1 MLALLYEYLLLL
13 CGCTWYYP
21 SGRQY
26 KDLFG
31 INMKTKMALYFRP
44 EWYITRPIRYQYIQS
59 LLQGININTGTAELL
74 YVALYNP

>member
-1 MLALLYEYLLLL
+1 M
-13 CGCTWYYP
+13 
-21 SGRQY
+21 
-26 KDLFG
+26 DLFG

-59 LLQGININTGTAELL
+59 LLQGINIKTGTAELL